1 MLYLAEQDKI
11 PATTWSGATHSLYV
25 NLNSLI
31 STTFIPLRYRWTDRL
46 TSTAVNIILNH
57 RLETNLNFNELYQSH
72 RERKIQ
78 TLLGVYSQGTA
89 TQPVIQIGD
98 LADIP
103 GSSIYTDLS
112 ISYLLYCKRHYNTSF
127 RVSGFQK
134 FSDATLQTRN
144 NIQLRRY
151 KSARYILTMSHM
163 LHDFLIDEEG
173 FSDEKVK
180 YVGGGSNVLAQDK
193 LSVSKI
199 RPAKQ
204 RTRVLF
210 VGKDFSRKGGD
221 RVIRAFNILKHSHQ
235 EIELYIAGPSK
246 QQFPD
251 TKGVHFLGERDL
263 DSIEKL
269 YQACDIFCMPS
280 RFEAFGLVFV
290 EALSHGLPCIG
301 MDRFEMKNLIKDGFN
316 GKLIRENDSDTVLAE
331 KMWELLKDNRIFEN
345 VAQMQS
351 YYLKNYSW
359 HHVANNIVK
368 IVGDNK

>member
-11 PATTWSGATHSLYV
+11 PENTWSGATHSLYV

-31 STTFIPLRYRWTDRL
+31 SSTFIPLEYKSTDRL
-46 TSTAVNIILNH
+46 TFTALNLILNR
-57 RLETNLNFNELYQSH
+57 RLESNLNFNELYQTY

-78 TLLGVYSQGTA
+78 TLLRAHGQGVT
-89 TQPVIQIGD
+89 TQSVIQIGD

-112 ISYLLYCKRHYNTSF
+112 ISYLLYCKRHYKASF
-127 RVSGFQK
+127 SMSGFQK
-134 FSDATLQTRN
+134 FSDATLQVRN
-144 NIQLRRY
+144 NIQLKRY
-151 KSARYILTMSHM
+151 KSARYILTMSHV
-163 LHDFLIDEEG
+163 LHDFLIDKEG
-173 FSDEKVK
+173 LSDEKVK

-199 RPAKQ
+199 RPTNK

-210 VGKDFSRKGGD
+210 VGKDFYRKGGD

-235 EIELYIAGPSK
+235 EIELYIAGPSE

-251 TKGVHFLGERDL
+251 TEGVHFLGERDL
-263 DSIEKL
+263 GSIEKL
-269 YQACDIFCMPS
+269 YQICDIFCMPS

-301 MDRFEMKNLIKDGFN
+301 TDRFEMKNLIKDGYN

-331 KMWELLKDNRIFEN
+331 KIWTLLKDDRIFEN

-359 HHVANNIVK
+359 NHVAENIVK
-368 IVGDNK
+368 LVGGNS